1 MTQRK
6 RVLFLINSLVGGG
19 AERVM
24 CTLLRHSEAER
35 EEFDITLGLIDVEQ
49 AGNKAPDWVNVR
61 QLDGRMSLT
70 RSVLEVRKLFAE
82 VRPDVCLSFLRRAN
96 FANVINAG
104 SRSIISERANAS
116 AQFGSNARGAV
127 SRAMI
132 RALYPRAHKVISVSD
147 GVSDDLRVHFGLP
160 PEKLIT
166 IPNPVDVDVIRARAA
181 EPAPIDIGEPYIMAA
196 GRLVPSKGFDV
207 LIRAYAAAKVKE
219 KLVIAGVGELRDQL
233 IALAH
238 ECGVGDRVVLPG
250 YFENPYPLMRGAEL
264 VVLSSSIEGFP
275 NALVEAMALGRPT
288 IATNSASGP
297 SEILA
302 EAPRESITDLT
313 FAAHG
318 VLTPVGSVERM
329 AEALSAMADPERR
342 RHYSE
347 RGPLRVE
354 AYSAKAAKDRYW
366 AVIRDALQSA
376 PQRR

>member
-1 MTQRK
+1 
-6 RVLFLINSLVGGG
+6 
-19 AERVM
+19 
-24 CTLLRHSEAER
+24 
-35 EEFDITLGLIDVEQ
+35 
-49 AGNKAPDWVNVR
+49 
-61 QLDGRMSLT
+61 
-70 RSVLEVRKLFAE
+70 
-82 VRPDVCLSFLRRAN
+82 
-96 FANVINAG
+96 
-104 SRSIISERANAS
+104 
-116 AQFGSNARGAV
+116 
-127 SRAMI
+127 
-132 RALYPRAHKVISVSD
+132 
-147 GVSDDLRVHFGLP
+147 
-160 PEKLIT
+160 
-166 IPNPVDVDVIRARAA
+166 
-181 EPAPIDIGEPYIMAA
+181 
-196 GRLVPSKGFDV
+196 
-207 LIRAYAAAKVKE
+207 
-219 KLVIAGVGELRDQL
+219 AGVGELRDQL
-233 IALAH
+233 IALAQ

-264 VVLSSSIEGFP
+264 VVLSSSIEAFT
-275 NALVEAMALGRPT
+275 NALLEAMTLRRPKIT
-288 IATNSASGP
+288 NNSASVP